1 MIKEVNKASPNNAP
15 LEDVMVA
22 MDVVD
27 TLRHQ
32 QEVVERELDTEGR
45 QQRLL
50 ERLTRMYRAQGIEV
64 PEYVLQEG
72 IKALEEE
79 RFSYK
84 PVAPS
89 WGTKLA
95 HIWVSRNRW
104 GKPIGVLSLIGA
116 ALWGVYFAIEILP
129 ERELRS
135 QIPTQISKSVANIK
149 RIAKSPDIVSQAEQL
164 ASNARSALSR
174 DNLDAASSELD
185 NLNSMAVQIAQSYTI
200 RVVSRPRESSG
211 VWRIP
216 PGNAKGRNYY
226 LIVEAIDQNNKVVEL
241 PILNEENNKTSRTK
255 TWGLRVNEQTFY
267 KIASDKQDDGII
279 QANKVGYKNS
289 GYLKPE
295 YIVPTTGATIS
306 EW

>member
-1 MIKEVNKASPNNAP
+1 MTEADKKAP

-32 QEVVERELDTEGR
+32 QGVVERELDTEGR
-45 QQRLL
+45 RERLL
-50 ERLTRMYRAQGIEV
+50 ERLKGMYQAQGIDV
-64 PEYVLQEG
+64 PEHVLLEG

-79 RFSYK
+79 RFAYK
-84 PVAPS
+84 PVDSS
-89 WGTKLA
+89 WRTKLA
-95 HIWVSRNRW
+95 HVWVSRGRW
-104 GKPIGVLSLIGA
+104 GKPIGVLSAIGA
-116 ALWGVYFAIEILP
+116 VLWGIYFSIEVLP

-135 QIPTQISKSVANIK
+135 QIPTKISQSVTNIK
-149 RIAKSPDIVSQAEQL
+149 RIAKSPEIVAQAEQI
-164 ASNARSALSR
+164 ANRARSALSR
-174 DNLDAASSELD
+174 DNLADASQELES
-185 NLNSMAVQIAQSYTI
+185 LKSMAGQIAQSYTI

-216 PGNAKGRNYY
+216 PGNSKARNYY
-226 LIVEAIDQNNKVVEL
+226 LIVEAIDQNNKVIEL
-241 PILNEENNKTSRTK
+241 PILNEENNKTTRTK
-255 TWGLRVNEQTFY
+255 TWGLRVSEQTFY

-279 QANKVGYKNS
+279 QANKVGFKKA

-295 YIVPTTGATIS
+295 FNVPTTGATIS

>member
-1 MIKEVNKASPNNAP
+1 MSETNSKAP

-32 QEVVERELDTEGR
+32 QGVVERELDTEGR
-45 QQRLL
+45 RERLL
-50 ERLTRMYRAQGIEV
+50 ERLKRMYQAQGIEV
-64 PEYVLQEG
+64 PEHVLLEG

-79 RFSYK
+79 RFAYK

-89 WGTKLA
+89 WRTKLA
-95 HIWVSRNRW
+95 HIWVSRGRW
-104 GKPIGVLSLIGA
+104 GKPIGVLSVIGA
-116 ALWGVYFAIEILP
+116 VLWGIYFAIEVLP

-149 RIAKSPDIVSQAEQL
+149 RIAKSPEVIDQAEQV
-164 ASNARSALSR
+164 ASRARSALSR
-174 DNLDAASSELD
+174 DNLADASQELES
-185 NLNSMAVQIAQSYTI
+185 LKSMAGQIAQSYTI

-216 PGNAKGRNYY
+216 PGNSNARNYY
-226 LIVEAIDQNNKVVEL
+226 LIVEAIDQNNKVIEL
-241 PILNEENNKTSRTK
+241 PILNEENNKTTRTK

-279 QANKVGYKNS
+279 QANKVGFKKS
-289 GYLKPE
+289 GYLTPE
-295 YIVPTTGATIS
+295 FTVPTTGATIS